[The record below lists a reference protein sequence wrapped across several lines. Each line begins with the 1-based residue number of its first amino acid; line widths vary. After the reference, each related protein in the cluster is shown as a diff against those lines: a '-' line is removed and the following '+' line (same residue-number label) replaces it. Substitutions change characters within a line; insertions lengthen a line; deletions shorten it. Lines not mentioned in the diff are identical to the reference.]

1 MKCDIWLGAW
11 LTWLV
16 CLLSLLFLLLVN
28 LSMRDYKNDVQ
39 VLCKEL
45 KGNTNQTILKICEG
59 EK

>member
-1 MKCDIWLGAW
+1 MDCDIWICAG
-11 LTWLV
+11 LT
-16 CLLSLLFLLLVN
+16 CLLLLLFLLLVN

-45 KGNTNQTILKICEG
+45 KGNTNPAILKICEG

>member
-1 MKCDIWLGAW
+1 MDCDIWLGAG
-11 LTWLV
+11 LT

-45 KGNTNQTILKICEG
+45 KGNTNPAILKICEG

>member
-1 MKCDIWLGAW
+1 MDCDIWLGAG
-11 LTWLV
+11 LT
-16 CLLSLLFLLLVN
+16 CLLSLLFLLVVN

-45 KGNTNQTILKICEG
+45 KDSTNPAILKICES

>member
-1 MKCDIWLGAW
+1 MDCDIWLSAG
-11 LTWLV
+11 LT

-45 KGNTNQTILKICEG
+45 KGNTNPAILKICEG

>member
-1 MKCDIWLGAW
+1 MDCDIWLCAG
-11 LTWLV
+11 LT
-16 CLLSLLFLLLVN
+16 CLLSILFLLVVN

-45 KGNTNQTILKICEG
+45 KDSNNPAILKICEG

>member
-1 MKCDIWLGAW
+1 MDCDIWLCAG
-11 LTWLV
+11 LTG
-16 CLLSLLFLLLVN
+16 LLSLLFLLVVN

-45 KGNTNQTILKICEG
+45 KDSTNPAILKICEG

>member
-1 MKCDIWLGAW
+1 MDCDIWLCAG
-11 LTWLV
+11 LT
-16 CLLSLLFLLLVN
+16 CLLSLLFLLVVN

-45 KGNTNQTILKICEG
+45 KDSNNPAILKICEG

>member
-1 MKCDIWLGAW
+1 MDCDIWLGAG
-11 LTWLV
+11 LTG
-16 CLLSLLFLLLVN
+16 LLSLLFLLLVN

-45 KGNTNQTILKICEG
+45 KDNTNPAILKICEG

>member
-1 MKCDIWLGAW
+1 MDFDIWLGAG
-11 LTWLV
+11 LT
-16 CLLSLLFLLLVN
+16 CLLSLLFLLVVN

-45 KGNTNQTILKICEG
+45 KGNTNPAILKICEG

>member
-1 MKCDIWLGAW
+1 MDCDIWICAG
-11 LTWLV
+11 LT
-16 CLLSLLFLLLVN
+16 CLLLLLFLLLVN

-45 KGNTNQTILKICEG
+45 KDSNNPAILKICEG